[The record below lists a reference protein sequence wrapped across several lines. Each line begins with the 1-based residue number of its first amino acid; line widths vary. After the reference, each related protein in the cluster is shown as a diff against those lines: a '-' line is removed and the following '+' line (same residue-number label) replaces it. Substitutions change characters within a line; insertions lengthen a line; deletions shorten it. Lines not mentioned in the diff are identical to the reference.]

1 MNTALKTWS
10 EGVGVVSHETPT
22 LKRIEKLLAELDAK
36 GACTSDTALDLFR
49 AADVLCNMALW
60 LTVHMTYAKN
70 IYLDGRSLAE
80 IDFKSTPEGH
90 TGGALNMVPAYIG
103 YLLANNLTGK
113 TRAWMMGQGH
123 CVAAID
129 AVNILIR
136 NLDQEQEQRYP
147 LTDEGLSRL
156 CQDFYSYKIDN
167 NGRPAAPLGSHVNPY
182 TAGGISEGGY
192 LGFAELQYPHMP
204 LPGQALVT
212 FLSDGAFEEQRGS
225 DWAPRWWRG
234 EDTGAILPIMIAN
247 GRRIDQR
254 STMSMAGGV
263 DWLREHLSLN
273 SFSPTSIDGKDPAAY
288 AWAIITMENDLAVQF
303 DSINK
308 GLDSYPVQL
317 PYTIAETIKGFGFP
331 GAGTNA
337 AHNLPLDGNPSVR
350 EDTRKLF
357 NESAAKLFMPTGTLT
372 DAAEVFRRHTEQKR
386 PQEKDHCLR
395 KLQVESP
402 RIPDLEDQQKHSEAS
417 PMINIDKWYRDFIQ
431 ANPKHRFRVGNPDEM
446 RSNRMN
452 LTLDTLLH
460 RVTAPEA
467 GAAESPLG
475 SVITVL
481 NEEAVISAALANK
494 QGINLAVSYEAF
506 AVKMLGAMRQ
516 EMIFSRR
523 LIESNRAVNWISVP
537 VILTSHTWENSKNE
551 QSHQDPTLSEAWMQ
565 EMSDVAPVYFPFDAN
580 TAVTCL
586 SHIYKTRGK
595 IAAVIVPKNKVPTE
609 TNRHDAELAI
619 REGAIVLSHDS
630 NPQIQLIAIGA
641 YQLREAQRAAK
652 RLREN
657 AIRCSVVAIV
667 EPGRFRSGRDEFEAA
682 YSHDAQN
689 IQTLIPSC
697 PRRVFICHTHAEVM
711 TGVLRNL
718 DSGSDHTRFMGYR
731 NRGGTLDVFGMLYA
745 NKQSW
750 AHIVNEA
757 GEILADCSIEKFL
770 AAEELAALRGEANP
784 ELLELTHK
792 K

>member
-1 MNTALKTWS
+1 MNTDLKTWAEG
-10 EGVGVVSHETPT
+10 EGVISHEATT
-22 LKRIEKLLAELDAK
+22 RRRIEKLVDELAAE
-36 GACTSDTALDLFR
+36 GTCEPGVALQLFR

-60 LTVHMTYAKN
+60 LTVHMTYARN
-70 IYLDGRSLAE
+70 IYLDGRSLSE
-80 IDFKSTPEGH
+80 VDFKSAPEGH

-129 AVNILIR
+129 AVNILLR

-147 LTDEGLSRL
+147 ITDEGLSRL
-156 CQDFYSYKIDN
+156 CQDFYSYAVDAK
-167 NGRPAAPLGSHVNPY
+167 GRPAAPLGSHVNPY

-234 EDTGAILPIMIAN
+234 EDTGAVLPIMIAN

-263 DWLREHLSLN
+263 EWLRDHLSLN
-273 SFSPTSIDGKDPAAY
+273 SFSPICIDGKDPAAY
-288 AWAIITMENDLAVQF
+288 AWAIITMENDLATQF
-303 DSINK
+303 ENIKK
-308 GLDSYPVQL
+308 GLNSYPVQL
-317 PYTIAETIKGFGFP
+317 PYTIAETIKGYGFP

-337 AHNLPLDGNPSVR
+337 AHNLPLDGNPALR
-350 EDTRKLF
+350 EDTRQLF
-357 NESAAKLFMPTGTLT
+357 NESARKLYIPLDKFAG
-372 DAAEVFRRHTEQKR
+372 AAHVFRRHTEQER
-386 PQEKDHCLR
+386 PQEKDHYLR
-395 KLQVESP
+395 NIQVKAP
-402 RIPDLEDQQKHSEAS
+402 QIPEPDELKKSSVAS
-417 PMINIDKWYRDFIQ
+417 PMIHLDKWYRDFIQ
-431 ANPKHRFRVGNPDEM
+431 ANPQHRFRVGNPDEM

-467 GAAESPLG
+467 GVAESPLG

-523 LIESNRAVNWISVP
+523 LIESGRKVNWISVP

-551 QSHQDPTLSEAWMQ
+551 QSHQDPTLGEAWLQ
-565 EMSDVAPVYFPFDAN
+565 EMSDAAPVYFPFDAN
-580 TAVTCL
+580 TAVSCL

-595 IAAVIVPKNKVPTE
+595 IAAVIVPKNKIPTE
-609 TNRHDAELAI
+609 TNKHDAELAI
-619 REGAIVLSHDS
+619 REGAIVLSHDM
-630 NPQIQLIAIGA
+630 NPHIQLIAIGA
-641 YQLREAQRAAK
+641 YQLQEVQRAAK
-652 RLREN
+652 RLRQN
-657 AIRCSVVAIV
+657 AVRCSVVAMV
-667 EPGRFRSGRDEFEAA
+667 EPGRFRSGRDEIEAA

-689 IQTLIPSC
+689 IQRLIPPC
-697 PRRVFICHTHAEVM
+697 ERRVFVCHTHADVM

-718 DSGSDHTRFMGYR
+718 DSGSEHTRLMGYR

-745 NKQSW
+745 NQQSW
-750 AHIVNEA
+750 AHILNVA
-757 GEILADCSIEKFL
+757 VAVLADMDIEKIL
-770 AAEELAALRGEANP
+770 TAGELAALRGETNP
-784 ELLELTHK
+784 SMLNK
-792 K
+792 

>member
-1 MNTALKTWS
+1 MTTALEAWATG
-10 EGVGVVSHETPT
+10 EGVISHEDSTRQ
-22 LKRIEKLLAELDAK
+22 RIETLVTELETKGVCKRDA
-36 GACTSDTALDLFR
+36 AIELFR

-60 LTVHMTYAKN
+60 LTVHMTYARN
-70 IYLDGRSLAE
+70 VYLDGRALCE
-80 IDFKSTPEGH
+80 VDFKPTPEGH

-129 AVNILIR
+129 AVNVLIG
-136 NLDQEQEQRYP
+136 NLDWEQEQRYP
-147 LTDEGLSRL
+147 MTTEGLSTL
-156 CQDFYSYKIDN
+156 CQDFYSYKVDGQ
-167 NGRPAAPLGSHVNPY
+167 GRPAAPLGSHVNPY

-254 STMSMAGGV
+254 STMSQAGGV
-263 DWLREHLSLN
+263 QWLREHLNLN
-273 SFSPTSIDGKDPAAY
+273 SFSPINIDGKDPAAF
-288 AWAIITMENDLAVQF
+288 AWAVITMENELAAQF
-303 DSINK
+303 ENIKS
-308 GLDSYPVQL
+308 GRESYPVKL
-317 PYTIAETIKGFGFP
+317 PYTIAETVKGYGFP

-337 AHNLPLDGNPSVR
+337 AHNLPLDGNPALR
-350 EDTRKLF
+350 EETRKVF
-357 NESAAKLFMPTGTLT
+357 NESAARLFMPAETLISAT
-372 DAAEVFRRHTEQKR
+372 ATFRQHIAQER

-395 KLQVESP
+395 NIKVEEP
-402 RIPDLEDQQKHSEAS
+402 RIPDFEAQKVFSDAS
-417 PMINIDKWYRDFIQ
+417 PMIQLDIWYRDFIQ
-431 ANPKHRFRVGNPDEM
+431 INPNHRFRVGNPDEM

-467 GAAESPLG
+467 GVAEAPLG
-475 SVITVL
+475 KVITVL
-481 NEEAVISAALANK
+481 NEEAVICAALANK
-494 QGINLAVSYEAF
+494 QGLNLAVSYEAF

-523 LIESNRAVNWISVP
+523 LLESGREVNWISVP

-551 QSHQDPTLSEAWMQ
+551 QSHQDPTLSAAWMQ

-580 TAVTCL
+580 TAVKCL
-586 SHIYKTRGK
+586 SHIYRTRGR
-595 IAAVIVPKNKVPTE
+595 IAVIVVPKNATRTE
-609 TNRHDAELAI
+609 TDEHDAELAI
-619 REGAIVLSHDS
+619 REGAAVLSHDE
-630 NPQIQLIAIGA
+630 NPQIQFIAVGA
-641 YQLREAQRAAK
+641 YQLQQVQRAAH

-657 AIRCSVVAIV
+657 NIDCSVVAIV
-667 EPGRFRSGRDEFEAA
+667 EPGRFRSGRDDFEAA
-682 YSHDAQN
+682 YTHSTLHIENIVPYCSHR
-689 IQTLIPSC
+689 I
-697 PRRVFICHTHAEVM
+697 VVCHTHAEVM
-711 TGVLRNL
+711 AGVLRNL
-718 DSGSDHTRFMGYR
+718 DTGAVNTRFMGYR

-750 AHIVNEA
+750 AHILNAAAEVHHN
-757 GEILADCSIEKFL
+757 INIEKL
-770 AAEELAALRGEANP
+770 LTTDELAALRGASNP
-784 ELLELTHK
+784 EWLNRPV
-792 K
+792 